1 MAEIQRRR
9 AGLRFA
15 PLRCAGWRLGPRG
28 RWPDRVGAAFL
39 GLSWVESAR
48 AALYPPPQKDT
59 VRMKDIQLYQQI
71 LGLVEPW
78 RVESVTLK
86 AHEREIEVRVGFAET
101 IWGCAEC
108 QERMQI
114 HDYEERRWRHL
125 DSCQFKTI
133 VVARVPVVRCPTHG
147 SQTVAVPWAE
157 KYCRFSRL
165 FERLAI
171 DVLLECS
178 ISGACEILGIS
189 WDEADGIKQRAVKRG
204 LARKQPAVMPR
215 LCVDEKGIGNGQNYL
230 TIVAQVEADRTTV
243 RYVGEGREQESLD
256 GFWQSLTDRQLA
268 GVEAVGMDMCE
279 AYVQSTLAHVPGAT
293 TKIVHDPFHLV
304 KAMNEAVN
312 EVRKREHRRLQA
324 EGEDILKNT
333 RQLWL
338 YGLENVPAKHAQR
351 FEEVWKINLQTSRA
365 WMLKEVFRSFW
376 LCDTLK
382 NAAKYFERWYSQAI
396 RSRLDPVKKV
406 ARTCKGHLDHIL
418 TFFVHRLTNGPI
430 EGLNNAIQGLIK
442 KAYGYRNK
450 ERFKTDIFFHF
461 GGLDLYP
468 AQ

>member
-1 MAEIQRRR
+1 
-9 AGLRFA
+9 
-15 PLRCAGWRLGPRG
+15 
-28 RWPDRVGAAFL
+28 
-39 GLSWVESAR
+39 
-48 AALYPPPQKDT
+48 
-59 VRMKDIQLYQQI
+59 MKDVQLYEQI
-71 LGLVEPW
+71 LGLAAPW
-78 RVESVTLK
+78 YVESVKLK
-86 AHEREIEVRVGFAET
+86 PEAREIEVRVSYRET
-101 IWGCAEC
+101 LWGCPTC
-108 QERMQI
+108 GQRMQI

-133 VVARVPVVRCPTHG
+133 LVSRVPVVRCPEHG

-178 ISGACEILGIS
+178 ISGACAILAIS
-189 WDEADGIKQRAVKRG
+189 WEEADGIKQRAVKRG

-215 LCVDEKGIGNGQNYL
+215 LCVDEKGVGNGQDYL
-230 TIVAQVEADRTTV
+230 TIVAQVQAERTTV
-243 RYVGEGREQESLD
+243 QYVGDGREQGSLD
-256 GFWQSLTDRQLA
+256 AFWQSLLPAQLA
-268 GVEAVGMDMCE
+268 GAEAVGMDMWE
-279 AYVQSTLAHVPGAT
+279 PFVQSTLAHVPGAAS
-293 TKIVHDPFHLV
+293 KIVHDPFHLV

-312 EVRKREHRRLQA
+312 EVRKSEHRRLQA
-324 EGEDILKNT
+324 QGDDTLKNT

-338 YGLENVPAKHAQR
+338 YGLENVPAKRAQS
-351 FEEVWKINLQTSRA
+351 FEEIWTINLETSRA
-365 WMLKEVFRSFW
+365 WMLKELFRSFW

-382 NAAKYFERWYSQAI
+382 QAGTYFAKWYSWAI

-406 ARTCKGHLDHIL
+406 ARTCKSHLEHIL

-430 EGLNNAIQGLIK
+430 EGLNNGIQGLIK
-442 KAYGYRNK
+442 KAFGYRNR

-468 AQ
+468 VQ